1 MGIYSCK
8 QKWLPAADE
17 MQAVCKRFLK
27 LGIDGLG
34 TQMEAYNM
42 WNHIFNFYTY
52 GRTAYDTSLSMED
65 NLVSFARIFGEG
77 AEEVK
82 EIIRIGEEI
91 VDGQVVIQ
99 KVAQYLMDNIDKEK
113 IYSLY
118 EKALEKTADKRCRNN
133 IRLMRMVWRY
143 TDLMVNN
150 PVLEDD
156 GTKAFI
162 SNTRDDT
169 GELWYMGSRFDSFI
183 SGKEGYGIAIPTL
196 KRSDAEFV
204 HDKWYKFE

>member
-1 MGIYSCK
+1 MFIFF
-8 QKWLPAADE
+8 E
-17 MQAVCKRFLK
+17 MMHFH
-27 LGIDGLG
+27 I
-34 TQMEAYNM
+34 

-169 GELWYMGSRFDSFI
+169 GELWYMGSHFDSFI

-204 HDKWYKFE
+204 PDKWYKFE